1 MLAQRD
7 WGDKSEFGDGTEVFS
22 RARVFEGA
30 KPLNTRA
37 VTPEAAESTAN
48 ANFAA
53 IWRRAMPPDA
63 KLSFATVEGVQGTN
77 EDRAKKTVMPRA
89 RSAIDVPTGPR
100 PDMISGNA
108 QVPLVAMGG
117 AALAQTYEGE
127 AAMMVTLPE
136 AVMSC
141 DVPQSWCLVHVHR
154 TFDCTVQC
162 S

>member
-1 MLAQRD
+1 MMSTPRD
-7 WGDKSEFGDGTEVFS
+7 WGDKSVFGDGTEVLS
-22 RARVFEGA
+22 RSRVFDGT
-30 KPLNTRA
+30 KPANTRA

-48 ANFAA
+48 PNFAA

-77 EDRAKKTVMPRA
+77 EDREKKTVMPRA

-127 AAMMVTLPE
+127 A
-136 AVMSC
+136 
-141 DVPQSWCLVHVHR
+141 
-154 TFDCTVQC
+154 
-162 S
+162 